1 MWPALEHGLL
11 GGRRVAKQRRKRDA
25 VDALLGRTHTRKVD
39 QRPVDVDLHGCSGA
53 SGQQV
58 KQLTSKI
65 LFAQGAR

>member
-39 QRPVDVDLHGCSGA
+39 
-53 SGQQV
+53 
-58 KQLTSKI
+58 
-65 LFAQGAR
+65 